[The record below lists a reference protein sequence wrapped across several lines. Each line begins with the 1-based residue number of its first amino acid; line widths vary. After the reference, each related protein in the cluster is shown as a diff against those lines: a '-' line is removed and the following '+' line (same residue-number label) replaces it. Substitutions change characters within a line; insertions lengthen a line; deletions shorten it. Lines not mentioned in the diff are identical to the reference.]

1 MTNKQKKALRKIII
15 SAVSFVIILIL
26 KLILPFYS
34 DYISFLF
41 LIPYLIVGLEVLED
55 AWKGIRNGEVFDENF
70 LMSVAT
76 IGAILLGD
84 FQEGV
89 AVMFFYQVGELFQ
102 SYAVGKSRQ
111 SISDLMDISPEYANF
126 VAEDGTVTEEDPDDV
141 PVGSL
146 ILVRPGERIPMD
158 GVVVDGS
165 SSIDTSALTGE
176 SMPVH
181 VKPGSDVISGC
192 VNETAVL
199 KIKTTKLYEDS
210 TVARILELVENSS
223 MKKAKVESFIT
234 RFSKYYTPAVCYSAL
249 ALGVIPSLITGD
261 WKTWVFRAL
270 TFLVISC
277 PCALVISI
285 PLSFFGGIGGA
296 SRSGILVKGGND
308 LESLSKIQKIV
319 FDKTGTLTEGKFKVV
334 DVVPVSGIDPDHI
347 LKTAALAESY
357 TTHPIGEI
365 LRKGFEDVA
374 RDNVKDVEEIAGK
387 GIIANIDDKR
397 VAVGNKKLL
406 DSIGVEAGQCNDAGT
421 VIYVSEDDKYI
432 GYIRIADALK
442 EDSARAVK
450 ELHDCGIETLL
461 LSGDNEKTVRAVAEE
476 LNITAFH
483 AELLPEGKVK
493 HMEELMAD
501 NESERGTIGFVG
513 DGIND
518 APVLMRSDVGIAMGA
533 MGSDAAIEAA
543 DVVLMDDNLRKLPL
557 AVRISKKCMRIVVE
571 NIVFSLAVKFICLI
585 LAALGYAN
593 MWWAVFS
600 DVGVMI
606 IAVINATRMLK
617 PMKLEQ

>member
-1 MTNKQKKALRKIII
+1 MTKKQRKSLQKIILAAI
-15 SAVSFVIILIL
+15 SFIIVLAL
-26 KLILPFYS
+26 KLIFPAY
-34 DYISFLF
+34 DKWISFLY
-41 LIPYLIVGLEVLED
+41 LIPYFIVGFEVLED
-55 AWKGIRNGEVFDENF
+55 AFKGIRNGEVFDENF
-70 LMSVAT
+70 LMTVAT
-76 IGAILLGD
+76 IGAIILGE
-84 FQEGV
+84 FREGV

-111 SISDLMDISPEYANF
+111 SITELMDISPEYANL
-126 VAEDGTVTEEDPDDV
+126 VSDDGTVSEEDPEDV
-141 PVGSL
+141 PVGSV

-158 GVVVDGS
+158 GTVIEGS

-181 VKPGSDVISGC
+181 VKPGSEVISGC

-199 KIKTTKLYEDS
+199 KIQTTKLYEDS

-234 RFSKYYTPAVCYSAL
+234 RFSRYYTPAVCYSAL
-249 ALGVIPSLITGD
+249 ALALIPSLITGD
-261 WKTWVFRAL
+261 WKKWVFRAL

-308 LESLSKIQKIV
+308 LEALSKIKKLV
-319 FDKTGTLTEGKFKVV
+319 FDKTGTLTEGKFRVV
-334 DVVPVSGIDPDHI
+334 DVVPVEGEDTDRI
-347 LKTAALAESY
+347 LKLTALAESY

-365 LRKGFEDVA
+365 LRKGFEDLS
-374 RDNVKDVEEIAGK
+374 RDCVSNVQEIAGK
-387 GIIANIDDKR
+387 GITADIDGKL
-397 VAVGNKKLL
+397 VAVGNIKLL
-406 DSIGVEAGQCNDAGT
+406 EDNGHSVIPCNEDGT
-421 VIYVSEDDKYI
+421 VVYVSEDDKYL
-432 GYIRIADALK
+432 GYIRIADSLK
-442 EDSARAVK
+442 KDTARAIE
-450 ELHDCGIETLL
+450 ELHSSGVETVL
-461 LSGDNEKTVRAVAEE
+461 LSGDNAKTVRSVAES
-476 LNITAFH
+476 LNIDYYY
-483 AELLPEGKVK
+483 AELLPEDKVR
-493 HMEELMAD
+493 HMEELLEA
-501 NESERGTIGFVG
+501 NTVSNGSIGYVG

-543 DVVLMDDNLRKLPL
+543 DVVLMDDNLRKMPL
-557 AVRISKKCMRIVVE
+557 AIRIAQKCMRIVVE

-585 LAALGYAN
+585 LAAFGYAN

-600 DVGVMI
+600 DVGVMV
-606 IAVINATRMLK
+606 IAVLNATRMLR

>member
-1 MTNKQKKALRKIII
+1 MTAKQKKSLNKIII
-15 SAVSFVIILIL
+15 AAISFIVVLTL
-26 KLILPFYS
+26 KLIFPAYEKWIPFLY
-34 DYISFLF
+34 
-41 LIPYLIVGLEVLED
+41 LIPYFIVGLEVLED
-55 AWKGIRNGEVFDENF
+55 AWKGIKNGEVFDENF
-70 LMSVAT
+70 LMAVAT
-76 IGAILLGD
+76 IGAIILGE

-111 SISDLMDISPEYANF
+111 SISDLMDISPEYANL
-126 VAEDGTVTEEDPDDV
+126 VDDDGTITEEDPEDV
-141 PVGSL
+141 PVGSI

-158 GVVVDGS
+158 GLVIEGS

-176 SMPVH
+176 SMLVH

-192 VNETAVL
+192 VNESAVL
-199 KIKTTKLYEDS
+199 KIQTTKLYEDS

-234 RFSKYYTPAVCYSAL
+234 RFSRYYTPAVCYSAL
-249 ALGVIPSLITGD
+249 ALAVVPSLVTGD
-261 WKTWVFRAL
+261 WKTWILRAL

-308 LESLSKIQKIV
+308 LEALSKIQKVV
-319 FDKTGTLTEGKFKVV
+319 FDKTGTLTEGRFRIAE
-334 DVVPVSGIDPDHI
+334 VVPCEGIEADH
-347 LKTAALAESY
+347 LLRLAALAESY

-365 LRKGFEDVA
+365 LRKGFEDES
-374 RDNVKDVEEIAGK
+374 RDSVKDVKEIAGK
-387 GIIANIDDKR
+387 GIIADIDNKR
-397 VAVGNKKLL
+397 VAVGNIKLL
-406 DSIGVEAGQCNDAGT
+406 NSIGVCVSACDKSGT
-421 VIYVSEDDKYI
+421 VIYVSENDVYI
-432 GYIRIADALK
+432 GYIRIADLLK
-442 EDSARAVK
+442 PDSARAVK
-450 ELHDCGIETLL
+450 ELHDCGIETVL
-461 LSGDNEKTVRAVAEE
+461 LSGDNEKTVKSVADE
-476 LNITAFH
+476 LNIVNYH
-483 AELLPEGKVK
+483 AELLPEGKVM
-493 HMEELMAD
+493 HLEELMASND
-501 NESERGTIGFVG
+501 SDKGTIGFVG

-557 AVRISKKCMRIVVE
+557 AVKISKKCMRIVIE
-571 NIVFSLAVKFICLI
+571 NIIFSLAVKFICLI
-585 LAALGYAN
+585 LAAFGFAN

-600 DVGVMI
+600 DVGVMV
-606 IAVINATRMLK
+606 IAVLNATRMLR

>member
-1 MTNKQKKALRKIII
+1 MNKKQKKSLIKIII
-15 SAVSFVIILIL
+15 AAISFVAILAL
-26 KLILPFYS
+26 KLILPAYEKW
-34 DYISFLF
+34 ISFLY

-70 LMSVAT
+70 LMTVAT
-76 IGAILLGD
+76 IGAILLGE

-111 SISDLMDISPEYANF
+111 SITDLMDICPEYANL
-126 VAEDGTVTEEDPDDV
+126 VSDDGTISEEDPEDV
-141 PVGSL
+141 PVGS
-146 ILVRPGERIPMD
+146 IVLVRPGERIPMD
-158 GVVVDGS
+158 GVVIEGS

-181 VKPGSDVISGC
+181 VDPGSEVISGC
-192 VNETAVL
+192 VNESSVL
-199 KIKTTKLYEDS
+199 KIKTSKLYEDS

-223 MKKAKVESFIT
+223 MKKARVESFIT
-234 RFSKYYTPAVCYSAL
+234 RFSRYYTPAVCYSAL
-249 ALGVIPSLITGD
+249 ALAIIPSLITGD

-308 LESLSKIQKIV
+308 LESLSRIRKVV
-319 FDKTGTLTEGKFKVV
+319 FDKTGTLTEGRFRVV
-334 DVVPVSGIDPDHI
+334 DVVPADGMDADG
-347 LKTAALAESY
+347 LLRLAALAESY

-365 LRKGFEDVA
+365 LRKGYENEPRDRVEDV
-374 RDNVKDVEEIAGK
+374 RELAGK
-387 GIIANIDDKR
+387 GIVAVIDGKQ
-397 VAVGNKKLL
+397 VAVGNIKLMNSL
-406 DSIGVEAGQCNDAGT
+406 GLSADACEDAGT
-421 VIYVSEDDKYI
+421 VIYLSEDSRYL
-432 GYIRIADALK
+432 GYIRIADSLK
-442 EDSARAVK
+442 KDTARAVK
-450 ELHDCGIETLL
+450 ELHLIGIDTVL
-461 LSGDNEKTVRAVAEE
+461 LSGDNEKTVRGVADE
-476 LNITAFH
+476 LGITDYH
-483 AELLPEGKVK
+483 AELLPEGKVT
-493 HMEELMAD
+493 HIEELMAD
-501 NESERGTIGFVG
+501 NDPEKGTIGFVG

-557 AVRISKKCMRIVVE
+557 AVKISRKCMRIVVE
-571 NIVFSLAVKFICLI
+571 NIVFSLIVKFLCLI

-600 DVGVMI
+600 DVGVMV
-606 IAVINATRMLK
+606 IAVLNATRMLK
-617 PMKLEQ
+617 PMSLEE

>member
-1 MTNKQKKALRKIII
+1 MTTKQKKSLNK
-15 SAVSFVIILIL
+15 ILIAAISFIVVLAL
-26 KLILPFYS
+26 KLIFPFYEKW
-34 DYISFLF
+34 ISFLY
-41 LIPYLIVGLEVLED
+41 LIPYFIVGLEVLED
-55 AWKGIRNGEVFDENF
+55 AWNGIKNGEVFDENF

-76 IGAILLGD
+76 IGAIILGE

-111 SISDLMDISPEYANF
+111 SISDLMDISPEYANL
-126 VAEDGTVTEEDPDDV
+126 VDEDGSITEEDPEDV
-141 PVGSL
+141 PVGST

-158 GVVVDGS
+158 GIVIEGS

-192 VNETAVL
+192 VNESAVL
-199 KIKTTKLYEDS
+199 KIQTTKLYEDS

-234 RFSKYYTPAVCYSAL
+234 RFSRYYTPAVCYSAL
-249 ALGVIPSLITGD
+249 ALAVVPSLITGD
-261 WKTWVFRAL
+261 WKTWILRAL

-308 LESLSKIQKIV
+308 LEALSKIQKVV
-319 FDKTGTLTEGKFKVV
+319 FDKTGTLTEGRFRIA
-334 DVVPVSGIDPDHI
+334 DVVPEEGIEADH
-347 LKTAALAESY
+347 LLRLAALAESY

-365 LRKGFEDVA
+365 LRKGYEEES
-374 RDNVKDVEEIAGK
+374 RDSVEEVKEIAGK
-387 GIIANIDDKR
+387 GIIANIDSKR
-397 VAVGNKKLL
+397 VAVGNVKLL
-406 DSIGVEAGQCNDAGT
+406 DSIGVSVSTCDKSGT
-421 VIYVSEDDKYI
+421 VIYVSEDDVYI
-432 GYIRIADALK
+432 GYIRIADSLK
-442 EDSARAVK
+442 PDSARAVK
-450 ELHDCGIETLL
+450 ELHDCGIETVL
-461 LSGDNEKTVRAVAEE
+461 LSGDNEKTVKSVADE
-476 LNITAFH
+476 LNIVNYH
-483 AELLPEGKVK
+483 AELLPEGKVM
-493 HMEELMAD
+493 HLEELMASND
-501 NESERGTIGFVG
+501 SDKGTIGFVG

-557 AVRISKKCMRIVVE
+557 AVRISKKCMRIVIE
-571 NIVFSLAVKFICLI
+571 NIIFSLAVKFICLI
-585 LAALGYAN
+585 LAAFGFAN

-600 DVGVMI
+600 DVGVMV
-606 IAVINATRMLK
+606 IAVLNATRMLR
-617 PMKLEQ
+617 PMKLEE